1 MTHASTPVG
10 GKILTKPMKVLL
22 AIVGIAVVLLIWRFA
37 TGLGM
42 TAMSDRYPWGIWIA
56 YDVVTGTALACG
68 GYAVAIL
75 VYILNKGRYH
85 PLVRSA
91 IVTSA
96 LGYTLGGFS
105 VVVDLGRWWNV
116 WRVPTFFWEWN
127 LNSILL
133 EVALC
138 IMLYTAVL
146 WVELAPAFLDSWKT
160 SRNTKLARFA
170 NATLPPLEKALPFV
184 IALGL
189 LLPTMHQS
197 SLGSLMMLA
206 GQKVHPLWQT
216 PMLPL
221 LFLISVVA
229 MGYGAVVIESTL
241 SSRFFKRPDE
251 SKLLYRLARVMAPIT
266 AVYVFLRLFDL
277 VVRGQAGLIFTSG
290 GFSLLFVI
298 EMALFLTPV
307 VMVYGKTG
315 ARAGTLFRIAM
326 LVLLAG
332 GLYRFSTFLVA
343 FRPADGW
350 VYFPSVVEILITAGV
365 IAGEIAAYIFI
376 VKKFPILSAP
386 TAVTTARVRSMPADV
401 RAKVPFPTPQPH
413 GGAD

>member
-1 MTHASTPVG
+1 MTHATAPVG
-10 GKILTKPMKVLL
+10 GKILTKPMMVLL
-22 AIVGIAVVLLIWRFA
+22 GFVAVAVMLLIWRFIA
-37 TGLGM
+37 GLGM

-96 LGYTLGGFS
+96 LGYTLGGMS

-116 WRVPTFFWEWN
+116 WRVIIEFWNWN
-127 LNSILL
+127 FNSILL

-138 IMLYTAVL
+138 IMLYTLVL
-146 WVELAPAFLDSWKT
+146 WIELAPAFLERAKT
-160 SRNTKLARFA
+160 AGNQRLRNFA
-170 NATLPPLEKALPFV
+170 EATLPTLERAMPFI

-197 SLGSLMMLA
+197 SLGSLMLLA
-206 GQKVHPLWQT
+206 GTKVHPLWQT
-216 PMLPL
+216 PLLPL

-241 SSRFFKRPDE
+241 STKFFKRPSE
-251 SKLLYRLARVMAPIT
+251 TVILHRLARVVAPINV
-266 AVYVFLRLFDL
+266 VYVGLRLFDL
-277 VVRGQAGLIFTSG
+277 AMRGDFGLIFTSG
-290 GFSLLFVI
+290 GFSLLFLI
-298 EMALFLTPV
+298 EIVLFLAPALL
-307 VMVYGKTG
+307 VYSKQG
-315 ARAGTLFRIAM
+315 ARAGTLFRFGM
-326 LVLLAG
+326 MVLLAG
-332 GLYRFSTFLVA
+332 ALYRFSTFLIA

-365 IAGEIAAYIFI
+365 IAGEIAAYIAI
-376 VKKFPILSAP
+376 VKTFPILSAP
-386 TAVTTARVRSMPADV
+386 APARPKVRPVPEDLMKQIGISPA
-401 RAKVPFPTPQPH
+401 ASH